1 MIFAL
6 LRKREGG
13 NVMKKLSKWTML
25 LLVVV
30 VVSSSASASDIKG
43 VTYEGGGV
51 QIWLDVDEFD
61 YATPQFVDRRVPGN
75 LSGASYQF
83 RTPYSNSDDVQ
94 EWYAEYTLDP
104 ADLPGI
110 SLSGTWYFWAR
121 GYMTLGSTGGIWEES
136 DYLFVKGDDAVG
148 PTWGADALAAA
159 DNADDRILNEW
170 SNNPDGPGLNV
181 WGWGSNAQWDTGL
194 DVKSKEFNLVDG
206 VITFRINER
215 ETATSNVHIDVICWS
230 NVDENAYMP
239 TDADYQAAGPPQ
251 PAVPGD
257 TDGDGDVDL
266 DDLFAVRNNF
276 GTSSGATRADGDVAP
291 HPAGDGAVNLDD
303 LFTVRNNFG
312 TGLTVPEPATLSLMG
327 LAAVALLRRR
337 SR

>member
-1 MIFAL
+1 MRPVSHGICAVLVLAL
-6 LRKREGG
+6 
-13 NVMKKLSKWTML
+13 
-25 LLVVV
+25 
-30 VVSSSASASDIKG
+30 ASYAGASDIFG
-43 VTYEGGGV
+43 VTHYGGGT
-51 QIWLDVDEFD
+51 QIWINVGDFD
-61 YATPQFVDRRVPGN
+61 SASPQFVDQGLAGS
-75 LSGASYQF
+75 LSGNSYQF
-83 RTPYSNSDDVQ
+83 QQDSNGGDKQ
-94 EWYAEYTLDP
+94 EWYGEYTIDP
-104 ADLPGI
+104 ADVPGVT
-110 SLSGTWYFWAR
+110 LSGTWYFWAR
-121 GYMTLGSTGGIWEES
+121 GYMKLGTTGDIWTES